1 MARRWG
7 MLRRRC
13 RHAMDWVKGMK
24 FSGVFHDC
32 VADLHE
38 AWRNEDGEAEPERL
52 VKVIQSRLRYNM
64 ILARTD
70 TSSEN
75 PMDFHV
81 TFLHRFSIPSS
92 IIGMADVQANQKF
105 SDFRDQEYLHSSV
118 IPAYRKAV
126 ESGKPVID
134 QVSTRLLGFRILYD
148 RIILPEVRRGARSR
162 WCLSLTE
169 TRFAL
174 PIPSQDPEL
183 DLEDVRVLQLL
194 REGDSAKE
202 IAEKSGHS
210 PRTIEGRIERLKR
223 RFGARNVA
231 HLIALS
237 ISHAC
242 DAEPVVS

>member
-1 MARRWG
+1 MR
-7 MLRRRC
+7 
-13 RHAMDWVKGMK
+13 

-32 VADLHE
+32 VADLLG
-38 AWRNEDGEAEPERL
+38 AWRSGCLDGEVDPDELVRL
-52 VKVIQSRLRYNM
+52 VRPRLRYNM

-81 TFLHRFSIPSS
+81 TFLHRFSIPSM
-92 IIGMADVQANQKF
+92 IIGMKDVQADQRF

-118 IPAYRKAV
+118 IPAYRKVV
-126 ESGKPVID
+126 ESSEPLVD

-148 RIILPEVRRGARSR
+148 RIILPEVRRDGRCG

-174 PIPSQDPEL
+174 PIPPQDPDL
-183 DLEDVRVLQLL
+183 DIEDVRVLQLL

-223 RFGARNVA
+223 RFGARNVT

-242 DAEPVVS
+242 DAERVVS